1 MGLLDIKPH
10 QVSRD
15 LRGYS
20 VFLYGAPKTG
30 KTTIACQFPGALL
43 LAFEKGYSTIGGV
56 LAQPINSW
64 SEFKKLF
71 VEFKDPAVKERY
83 QTIVIDTADIAYSY
97 CEKYI
102 CTRES
107 DASHSYQNVADIPY
121 GKGYAMAMDEF
132 DECIRKILQLGY
144 GLVIISHD
152 QDKTMKNEN
161 GEEYNQ
167 IIPTLDKRARLV
179 CERTCDIIG
188 YCREVEDQEGHKTV
202 RMFMRET
209 SRYVAGS
216 RFKYTPDSIELSY
229 DNLVKAIADAIDEQE
244 RVSKGTTT
252 NSFNNLHTD
261 DIEYDF
267 PALMKEVQQTVGALM
282 SGHPEMEHKIVSIVD
297 KHLGKGKKVS
307 DCTPDQAALVDLILY
322 DLKHL

>member
-20 VFLYGAPKTG
+20 VMFYGAPKTG
-30 KTTIACQFPGALL
+30 KTTTACQFPGALL
-43 LAFEKGYSTIGGV
+43 LAFEKGYSTIAGAMV
-56 LAQPINSW
+56 QPINTW

-71 VEFKDPAVKERY
+71 VEFKDPAVQERF
-83 QTIVIDTADIAYSY
+83 QTIVIDTADIAYAY

-102 CTRES
+102 CNRES
-107 DASHSYQNVADIPY
+107 DAKHDYQSVADIPY
-121 GKGYAMAMDEF
+121 GKGYALAMEEF

-144 GLVIISHD
+144 GLVLISHE
-152 QDKTMKNEN
+152 QDKTMKNER

-167 IIPTLDKRARLV
+167 LIPTLDKRARLV

-188 YCREVEDQEGHKTV
+188 YCRGVEDMDGNKSV

-209 SRYVAGS
+209 NRYVAGS
-216 RFKYTPDSIELSY
+216 RFKYTPESIELTY
-229 DNLVKAIADAIDEQE
+229 DNLVKAIGDAIDAQE
-244 RVSKGTTT
+244 NAVKGSTTT
-252 NSFNNLHTD
+252 ASYNMHK
-261 DIEYDF
+261 EEKQYDF
-267 PALMKEVQQTVGALM
+267 PALMKEVQETVGTIM
-282 SGHPEMEHKIVSIVD
+282 STRPEMEHKIVSIVD
-297 KHLGKGKKVS
+297 KHLGKGRKVS
-307 DCTPDQAALVDLILY
+307 DCTADQAELVDLILY

>member
-30 KTTIACQFPGALL
+30 KTTTACQFPGALL
-43 LAFEKGYSTIGGV
+43 LAFEKGYSTIPGV
-56 LAQPINSW
+56 YPVPINTW

-71 VEFKDPAVKERY
+71 IEFKDPAVQEKF
-83 QTIVIDTADIAYSY
+83 QTIIMDTADIAYAL
-97 CEKYI
+97 CEKFI
-102 CTRES
+102 CNRES
-107 DASHSYQNVADIPY
+107 DAKHDYQTVSDIPF

-144 GLVIISHD
+144 GLVLISHE
-152 QDKTMKNEN
+152 QDKVMKNER

-167 IIPTLDKRARLV
+167 LIPTLDKRARLV

-188 YCREVEDQEGHKTV
+188 YCRGIEDEHGAKSV

-209 SRYVAGS
+209 NRFVAGS
-216 RFKYTPDSIELSY
+216 RFKYTPDSIELTY
-229 DNLVKAIADAIDEQE
+229 DNLVKAISDAIDEQE
-244 RVSKGTTT
+244 RVNKGSTTT
-252 NSFNNLHTD
+252 ASYNMHTEE
-261 DIEYDF
+261 IQYDF
-267 PALMKEVQQTVGALM
+267 EALMKEVQSIVGGLM
-282 SGHPEMEHKIVSIVD
+282 TTRPETEHKIVSIVD
-297 KHLGKGKKVS
+297 KHLGKGRKVS
-307 DCTPDQAALVDLILY
+307 DCTPDQAALVDLIIA
-322 DLKHL
+322 DLKLL

>member
-102 CTRES
+102 CTPES
-107 DASHSYQNVADIPY
+107 DAKHSYQNVADIPY
-121 GKGYAMAMDEF
+121 GKGYSMAMDEF

>member
-1 MGLLDIKPH
+1 MGLLDMKPH

-107 DASHSYQNVADIPY
+107 DAKHSYQNVADIPY
-121 GKGYAMAMDEF
+121 GKGYSMAMDEF